1 MMRVD
6 KEALECD
13 LAETYGIYDINSL
26 PISKIAIFAKGL
38 RENSRIKKT
47 LGGLPADLNT
57 ILLTT
62 ITDSVNWLVWS
73 KTKDGSKNK
82 NKPKSLLSSL
92 YGKTKKTDAISLK
105 SGKEYEKMRKEII
118 ESIRKEGKWLEQN

>member
-13 LAETYGIYDINSL
+13 LAETYGIYDIYSL

-57 ILLTT
+57 ILLTS

-73 KTKDGSKNK
+73 KTKDGSL
-82 NKPKSLLSSL
+82 SLIH
-92 YGKTKKTDAISLK
+92 ISEPTRRP
-105 SGKEYEKMRKEII
+105 G
-118 ESIRKEGKWLEQN
+118 

>member
-1 MMRVD
+1 MRVD

-13 LAETYGIYDINSL
+13 LAETYGIYDINTL

-38 RENSRIKKT
+38 RENSRIKKI
-47 LGGLPADLNT
+47 LGGLPADPNT
-57 ILLTT
+57 ILLTS

-92 YGKTKKTDAISLK
+92 YGNTKKKDAISLK
-105 SGKEYEKMRKEII
+105 SGKEYEIMRKQII